1 MLKIILVF
9 LSQWMHIWLN
19 IVERGFMIIDFVSV
33 IVTHHLLDRVL
44 FICCVHFTEKITE
57 QDDESEGKTINQS
70 QLSLRL
76 S

>member
-1 MLKIILVF
+1 
-9 LSQWMHIWLN
+9 
-19 IVERGFMIIDFVSV
+19 MIIDFVSV